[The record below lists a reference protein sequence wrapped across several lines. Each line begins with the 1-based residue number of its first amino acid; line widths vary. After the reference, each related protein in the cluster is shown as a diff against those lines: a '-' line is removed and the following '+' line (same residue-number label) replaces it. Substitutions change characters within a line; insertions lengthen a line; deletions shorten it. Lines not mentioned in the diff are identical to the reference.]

1 MSDPIPMVEL
11 WRGDLRESVHLG
23 HAVAYHATGG
33 VIESWGDPDAVIYPR
48 SSCKMLQALPMV
60 EAGVPLSSERMALAC
75 ASHEGASVHVNA
87 VRGWLDEM
95 GMSDDDLVCGRER
108 PRDRYLH
115 EALIREGSEP
125 EQVHNQCSGKHAG
138 FLQFHRHLRA
148 KGVYVDPDGPV
159 QKAVRTAFEELT
171 GMKSPGY
178 GIDGCAAPNF
188 ATTVTGLA
196 RAMAAFAAAEEGQST
211 RRNAMY
217 ALRQSMMAHPFLVA
231 GQGKTA
237 SRFMEAAPGRVAVK
251 PGAEG
256 VYVAILPERRIGIA
270 LKIVDGAGRAA
281 DTAMAA
287 LLTRFGI
294 FPRDAWAVRVVRDA
308 PILNRAGVQV
318 GVTRTAPGF
327 L

>member
-1 MSDPIPMVEL
+1 MTDPIPMVEL
-11 WRGDLRESVHLG
+11 WRGDLLESVHLG
-23 HAVAYHATGG
+23 HAVAYHSTGG

-60 EAGVPLSSERMALAC
+60 EAGVTLSSERLALAC

-87 VRGWLDEM
+87 VRGWLAEM
-95 GMSDDDLVCGRER
+95 GMGDEDLMCGRER
-108 PRDRYLH
+108 PRDRYLQ

-138 FLQFHRHLRA
+138 FLQFHHHLRA
-148 KGVYVDPDGPV
+148 KGAYVDPDGPV
-159 QKAVRTAFEELT
+159 QMAVRNAFEDLT

-196 RAMAAFAAAEEGQST
+196 RAMSAFAAAEEGKST
-211 RRNAMY
+211 RRNAMVS
-217 ALRQSMMAHPFLVA
+217 LREAMMAHPFLVA

-237 SRFMEAAPGRVAVK
+237 SRFMEAARGRVAVK

-270 LKIVDGAGRAA
+270 LKIMDGAGRAA

-287 LLTRFGI
+287 LLTRFGV
-294 FPRDAWAVRVVRDA
+294 FKPDAWAVRVVRDA
-308 PILNRAGVQV
+308 PILNRAGVTV

-327 L
+327 V